1 VTAHVPMSRQEII
14 LDFLYSVDPAE
25 LERRVRR
32 APPEAG
38 PEAAG
43 PEAAGPEAAG
53 PEAAGPEAAVVI
65 RALADLATEAAKRE
79 PPGTTT
85 PTPPH
90 GSSSAEPSSGT
101 PG

>member
-43 PEAAGPEAAG
+43 PEAA
-53 PEAAGPEAAVVI
+53 VVV
-65 RALADLATEAAKRE
+65 RALADLATEAGKRQ

>member
-1 VTAHVPMSRQEII
+1 MSRQEII

-43 PEAAGPEAAG
+43 PEAAAPETAA
-53 PEAAGPEAAVVI
+53 PEAAVVV
-65 RALADLATEAAKRE
+65 RALADLAAEAGKRE

-90 GSSSAEPSSGT
+90 GSSSDEPSSGT

>member
-14 LDFLYSVDPAE
+14 LDFLYSVDPVE
-25 LERRVRR
+25 LEGRVRR

-38 PEAAG
+38 PEAA
-43 PEAAGPEAAG
+43 A
-53 PEAAGPEAAVVI
+53 PEAAVVV
-65 RALADLATEAAKRE
+65 RALADLAAEAGKRE

-90 GSSSAEPSSGT
+90 GSSSDEPTSET